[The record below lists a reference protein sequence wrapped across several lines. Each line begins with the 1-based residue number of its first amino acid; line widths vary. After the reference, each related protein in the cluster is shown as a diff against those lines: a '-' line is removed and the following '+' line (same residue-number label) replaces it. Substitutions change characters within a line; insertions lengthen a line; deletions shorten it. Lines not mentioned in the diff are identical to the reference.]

1 MIKADLR
8 RAFGG
13 AFVLALTLYAAQ
25 YVLGIV
31 QEIHFGGFDAIVC
44 FENARLYN
52 YLIWVT
58 PVLSA
63 LPYARGFVQDWNSGY
78 TSALLVRQSH
88 RRYAASKWFSCA
100 LAGGLASA
108 AGLMLF
114 LLVLFL
120 LPGAHTQYYR
130 QTFMNLGGMT
140 AMLVELDNVPLY
152 MAGLALLCG
161 LDGALYATAALAF
174 SAYCPN
180 ACLTLCFPMLVHRAD
195 RLIVR
200 ALALPEWLNFG
211 LLVEGQLGLSF
222 EATLAMGLKVYIP
235 LIVLCGALFALG
247 VRRRLEH
254 G

>member
-13 AFVLALTLYAAQ
+13 AFALALTLYAAQ

-31 QEIHFGGFDAIVC
+31 QEIHFSGFDAIVR

-58 PVLSA
+58 PVLAA

-108 AGLMLF
+108 GGLMLF

-120 LPGAHTQYYR
+120 LPGAHTQHY
-130 QTFMNLGGMT
+130 QETFRDLIGMKT
-140 AMLVELDNVPLY
+140 MLVAGEIPRY
-152 MAGLALLCG
+152 MAGVALLNV
-161 LDGALYATAALAF
+161 LDGALYAASALAF

-235 LIVLCGALFALG
+235 FIVLCGALFALG

>member
-1 MIKADLR
+1 MM
-8 RAFGG
+8 
-13 AFVLALTLYAAQ
+13 Q
-25 YVLGIV
+25 
-31 QEIHFGGFDAIVC
+31 
-44 FENARLYN
+44 
-52 YLIWVT
+52 
-58 PVLSA
+58 
-63 LPYARGFVQDWNSGY
+63 
-78 TSALLVRQSH
+78 
-88 RRYAASKWFSCA
+88 
-100 LAGGLASA
+100 
-108 AGLMLF
+108 F

-120 LPGAHTQYYR
+120 RAGAHTQYYR

-235 LIVLCGALFALG
+235 FIVLCGALFALG